1 MQRRQTLKYIICD
14 TLSAM
19 LAWSALF
26 LFRKVV
32 LENIGFND
40 VLHFYKD
47 SNFWMGLVFVPAG
60 WLTLYSIM
68 GTYRNVMRKARLKEL
83 LETLIATLIGV
94 VVIFFVLLIDD
105 VYAVSGNAGVDTY
118 RGYYASFLF
127 LLAVQFL
134 LTYLPRVLITSQT
147 VRRVHSRRIGFPT
160 LLIGSKKKAFQ
171 TYLDLENQEIYSGN
185 LFSGFVSLSDDIDQQ
200 LASVMPHLGSTADL
214 RKLVEQYAIEE
225 AIIAVEPD
233 EQDKINEILRDLD
246 TSGDLIIKI
255 TPDARDLIIGSIKQD
270 SIFHSPLIVIN
281 NRLMPEWQYSLK
293 RIADIVVSILAM
305 IVLSPVYLATAIIVK
320 CTSPGPVFYAQERIG
335 YHGKPFKM
343 HKFRS
348 MYVDAEQ
355 AGPALSKD
363 DDPRITPFGRFMRKV
378 RLDEIP
384 QFYNVLKG
392 TMSLVGPRPERQF
405 YIDQI
410 VKRAPEYLLLQR
422 VKPGIT
428 SWGQVKY
435 GYASTVDEMVE
446 RLRYDLLYLDNMSIT
461 TDIKILLYTVIIILQ
476 GRGK

>member
-305 IVLSPVYLATAIIVK
+305 IILSPVYLVTAIIVK